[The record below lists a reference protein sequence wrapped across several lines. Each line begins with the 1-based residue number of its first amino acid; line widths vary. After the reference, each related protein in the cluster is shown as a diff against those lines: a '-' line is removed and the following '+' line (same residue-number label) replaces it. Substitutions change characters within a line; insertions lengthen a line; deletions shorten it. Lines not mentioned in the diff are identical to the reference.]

1 MTNYKDAGVDID
13 AANEGLSRIKK
24 HVSSTFNK
32 YTLSDIGSFGGCFN
46 LPLNKYQNPVLV
58 SSVDGVGTKLLIAS
72 LANKHDTVGQCLV
85 NHCVND
91 ILVIG
96 ARPLFFLDY
105 FATGKL
111 NNDILEDVI
120 KGFSQASREN
130 SCVLIGGETAEMP
143 GFYDNDKY
151 DVSGTVVGIAERD
164 DMLPMRRTEEGNL
177 LVGLFSNGLHT
188 NGYSL
193 ARKVLLSKYK
203 IGKHINRLGTTIEE
217 ELLKVHRSYLPVLD
231 DVLDKP
237 WLKSLSHITGGG
249 IIENTHRVLEKGQDV
264 KIDWDAW
271 EWPEI
276 FKMMQEDGNIATE
289 DMIRPFN
296 LGIGMILVIDGNYL
310 EDLDKHLTLIN
321 EDYVV
326 MGEVVSK

>member
-111 NNDILEDVI
+111 NNDILENVI
-120 KGFSQASREN
+120 KGFAQASREN

-164 DMLPMRRTEEGNL
+164 DMLPMRKTEEGNL